1 MREGVIA
8 VGAAVHHPPLCQRC
22 YLQHPGMRVELMVT
36 PGEEGERKL
45 FFNHLLLL
53 HMRVHTMEA

>member
-1 MREGVIA
+1 M
-8 VGAAVHHPPLCQRC
+8 GAAVHHPPLCQRC

-53 HMRVHTMEA
+53 HMRGIHTWEA